1 MAAKNNSQSASTT
14 TTTPP
19 DNSSSNGLPALNAER
34 LKLLYS
40 TMWQCRQVE
49 ARNSKRRDRNASPL
63 ALLVGCA
70 MNLQPEDFIVPGR
83 HEALAEYLQRTL
95 YSQDSA
101 VANTRRSKRA
111 KPSLEDSASL
121 NLVSSPSKESQLS
134 VGLGV
139 AVANKT
145 QKNKSV
151 TLAFA
156 GDEAVSGKI
165 ANEALSFAAAH
176 KLPIVYIVE
185 SGAPLDGR
193 ATKTHTQGVPTIT
206 VDGNDVVAVYRVS
219 QESIRRA
226 REGYGPAVIEARTL
240 DSSQRSANGSD
251 SDPLSFMENYL
262 KQKKLWSDDW
272 KKNLSKNSRSHSSKR
287 SR

>member
-1 MAAKNNSQSASTT
+1 
-14 TTTPP
+14 
-19 DNSSSNGLPALNAER
+19 
-34 LKLLYS
+34 
-40 TMWQCRQVE
+40 
-49 ARNSKRRDRNASPL
+49 
-63 ALLVGCA
+63 

-83 HEALAEYLQRTL
+83 HEALAQYLQRTL
-95 YSQDSA
+95 HSQDSA

-111 KPSLEDSASL
+111 KPSPEDSASL
-121 NLVSSPSKESQLS
+121 NLVISPSKESQLN

-139 AVANKT
+139 AVANKA
-145 QKNKSV
+145 QQNKSV

-156 GDEAVSGKI
+156 GDEGVSGQI

-185 SGAPLDGR
+185 STAPPNGR
-193 ATKTHTQGVPTIT
+193 GTKTHTQGVPTIT

-272 KKNLSKNSRSHSSKR
+272 KKNLSKNSRSRSSKR